1 MIHPRL
7 PNYQMNRGIKPRLLG
22 PLLFPGYQAAVFI
35 NTVNCTDPRFNPRVW
50 PCPFDSM
57 ITALVISVGS
67 RLITFHEILGIHEAV
82 DDCIEC
88 LIYVPFGDYIE
99 CLIHVPLG
107 LASKQ
112 L

>member
-1 MIHPRL
+1 
-7 PNYQMNRGIKPRLLG
+7 
-22 PLLFPGYQAAVFI
+22 
-35 NTVNCTDPRFNPRVW
+35 
-50 PCPFDSM
+50 M

-82 DDCIEC
+82 DD
-88 LIYVPFGDYIE
+88 YIE